1 MITAEQVKS
10 AYKDNPEGTSKA
22 LADSLRDFGY
32 SSVTDDWVKVEI
44 DRLLNSEEPTGGPS
58 MFLKTWLDGGI
69 D

>member
-44 DRLLNSEEPTGGPS
+44 DRLLNSEE
-58 MFLKTWLDGGI
+58 
-69 D
+69 